1 MTTPLPPVNQATH
14 RFLDKQDALLSVT
27 NTLKGLLAV
36 ALLVIAFQAWNS
48 SRLAKLLG
56 SREPLVVRQ
65 DAVGFAEAVTVNN
78 THSKIDE
85 SSAKYFLMHWVQNNL
100 ERRHATVVEQY
111 STSLHFFTRDLFD
124 KVSAEDSRSKW
135 LSAFLDSQGEEIH
148 IEVTNVVPQ
157 LDSQPYSARV
167 DFIKK
172 FVQPGADDNSLNR
185 TERWTANI
193 QFTQL
198 DKVPNDM
205 VPYNPLGFVM
215 ATLPRFN
222 QEFLTDDHK

>member
-27 NTLKGLLAV
+27 NTLKGLLAL
-36 ALLVIAFQAWNS
+36 ALIVIAFQGWNQL
-48 SRLAKLLG
+48 RLAKLLG

-65 DAVGFAEAVTVNN
+65 DAVGFAEAVTVSNM
-78 THSKIDE
+78 HSKIDE
-85 SSAKYFLMHWVQNNL
+85 RSAKYFLMHWLQNNL

-111 STSLHFFTRDLFD
+111 SASLHFLTQDLLD

-135 LSAFLDSQGEEIH
+135 MAAFLDNPQAEEIQ
-148 IEVTNVVPQ
+148 VQVVNVVPQ
-157 LDSQPYSARV
+157 LDSLPYSARV

-172 FVQPGADDNSLNR
+172 YVQPGAADSPLNR
-185 TERWTANI
+185 TERWTANV
-193 QFTQL
+193 QFSQL

-215 ATLPRFN
+215 ASLPRLN
-222 QEFLTDDHK
+222 QEFTTDVK

>member
-85 SSAKYFLMHWVQNNL
+85 ASAKYFLMHWVQNNL

-172 FVQPGADDNSLNR
+172 FVQPGADDNLLNR